1 MTLTPLCWSR
11 QPLRPTAFM
20 PFLLRLTIVLASLLP
35 ALADAEQ
42 VRVFVAGAA
51 KAGVEALLPGFGHTD
66 GDTIQA
72 SYDTAGALRDRVLKG
87 EEPDLVVLSDAAVDA
102 LAVRGLIRDGDR
114 REIGVVVV
122 GLAVRQGAPLPDIT
136 TADALRRTLLAA
148 KTIGS
153 ADAAHGATSGAQF
166 DVAVDGLGV
175 RAQIAPKLTVLPTG
189 GEVLRGVASGKFELG
204 VSQSS
209 EILPVAGVAFVG
221 GLPAPY
227 DLRTPYAI
235 AVLGGSAQGR
245 RLMRYLDSAAA
256 HARFEASGFSTN

>member
-136 TADALRRTLLAA
+136 TADALRPQN
-148 KTIGS
+148 
-153 ADAAHGATSGAQF
+153 SGAQF